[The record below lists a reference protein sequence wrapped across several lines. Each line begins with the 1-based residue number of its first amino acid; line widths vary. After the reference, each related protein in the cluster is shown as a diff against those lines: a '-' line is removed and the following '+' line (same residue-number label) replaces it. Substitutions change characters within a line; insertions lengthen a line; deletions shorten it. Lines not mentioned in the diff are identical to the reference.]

1 MIKHSCFFH
10 LNGLFQTLFPKI
22 KIVIIKT
29 KIILKI
35 NFWFVW
41 ICAFWK
47 KKFEKIPWKP
57 KLKKKQNFQH
67 FPGIFR
73 LSYWI
78 FLLDHVKITIR
89 IYAGNFNF
97 FLTFRIFQVKNLI
110 LAKIESITLVLYEN
124 VRVCHEN
131 AKIAKYLKFSK
142 CMPNVMLNLLHQN
155 VFLYFV
161 VDDFTIC
168 PCCRVFCPNR
178 NN

>member
-1 MIKHSCFFH
+1 MIC
-10 LNGLFQTLFPKI
+10 LNLRILKKKI
-22 KIVIIKT
+22 WKNPLKT
-29 KIILKI
+29 KI
-35 NFWFVW
+35 
-41 ICAFWK
+41 K
-47 KKFEKIPWKP
+47 KKTKFSTFPRNFPIILLNFFTRSWKDHHNNLRR
-57 KLKKKQNFQH
+57 KFQ
-67 FPGIFR
+67 I
-73 LSYWI
+73 
-78 FLLDHVKITIR
+78 
-89 IYAGNFNF
+89 F

-168 PCCRVFCPNR
+168 PCCRVSCPNR